1 MESVCR
7 RVLCVDDESN
17 VLEGFRRQLRR
28 KFDLTTATSGPE
40 GLALIREQ
48 GPFAAVVTDYS
59 MPEMNG
65 VEFLQQAHAIA
76 PTMVAIMLTG
86 RAELR
91 IAVTALHEGHIFRFL
106 QKPCPI
112 DMLERAI
119 DEALEQYRL
128 VVSEQLLTAE
138 LRTLNAELEER
149 VTQRTATIRRLH
161 RFVTDLNG
169 LDSLDLV
176 ADLVVQ
182 TTAEML
188 NCGRVAL
195 MLPVTQGGGLWIQA
209 AVGLNEE
216 TVERTHVPIGE
227 PISGRV
233 FRDLQSVVLNT
244 RDELLQYGDRRDGLV
259 FNSVP
264 LVSAPLL
271 TPSGPV
277 GVLNLAEPAGQQPFD
292 ADQLA
297 LLRTLAEAS
306 AIALRNQMRLRERN
320 EARDATILAL
330 AKLAEH
336 RDPETGAH
344 LERVQEYCRLLSEH
358 LATNPKYATV
368 ISKSFIETIVRSSPL
383 HDIGKVGISDHILLK
398 PGRLTPHEFETM
410 KRHSILGG
418 DTIRNLIQQGRT
430 QDFLQM
436 GMEIAYHHHEKYN
449 GKGYPFGLAGEAIP
463 LSARIVAVA
472 DVYDALTSK
481 RVYKEAMP
489 HEQAAAI
496 IREDAGSHFDPDV
509 VAAFC
514 AQEEHFRQLARDLAD
529 VLDELPCENATEVQ
543 AAYRAATAVRAPATL
558 LAGA

>member
-1 MESVCR
+1 M
-7 RVLCVDDESN
+7 DH
-17 VLEGFRRQLRR
+17 G
-28 KFDLTTATSGPE
+28 G
-40 GLALIREQ
+40 
-48 GPFAAVVTDYS
+48 
-59 MPEMNG
+59 
-65 VEFLQQAHAIA
+65 
-76 PTMVAIMLTG
+76 
-86 RAELR
+86 
-91 IAVTALHEGHIFRFL
+91 AVT
-106 QKPCPI
+106 CP
-112 DMLERAI
+112 DR
-119 DEALEQYRL
+119 
-128 VVSEQLLTAE
+128 S
-138 LRTLNAELEER
+138 
-149 VTQRTATIRRLH
+149 RRC
-161 RFVTDLNG
+161 
-169 LDSLDLV
+169 S
-176 ADLVVQ
+176 
-182 TTAEML
+182 
-188 NCGRVAL
+188 
-195 MLPVTQGGGLWIQA
+195 
-209 AVGLNEE
+209 
-216 TVERTHVPIGE
+216 
-227 PISGRV
+227 S
-233 FRDLQSVVLNT
+233 
-244 RDELLQYGDRRDGLV
+244 
-259 FNSVP
+259 
-264 LVSAPLL
+264 
-271 TPSGPV
+271 
-277 GVLNLAEPAGQQPFD
+277 AGQQPFD